1 MRRRGF
7 TRTLVL
13 GAGLLLLCVRTEAAE
28 RQVRP
33 FAGVTFGGAA
43 PIDFENAAGK
53 PHPAIGVAA
62 VFLGELFGVDIDVAD
77 VPGFLQ
83 AGDKNLVLNS
93 SVTTV
98 CGNVVIAAPHR
109 LTEYT
114 LRPYIVAGGGLMRI
128 TETTSLSASDLS
140 SVVPTFDLGVGAV
153 AFVTSRAGVSWD
165 VRRFQSFRDESLPT
179 GFGDH
184 LSYWRATMAAVFR
197 Y

>member
-1 MRRRGF
+1 MRRHSF
-7 TRTLVL
+7 ARTLVL
-13 GAGLLLLCVRTEAAE
+13 ATGLLLLCVRANAAD

-33 FAGVTFGGAA
+33 FAGVTFGGAT

-53 PHPAIGVAA
+53 PHPAIGVGA

-83 AGDKNLVLNS
+83 SGDKNLVLNS
-93 SVTTV
+93 RVTTV
-98 CGNVVIAAPHR
+98 CGNVVFAAPHR

-114 LRPYIVAGGGLMRI
+114 LRPYIIAGGGLMRV

-165 VRRFQSFRDESLPT
+165 VRRFQSFRDTSLQT
-179 GFGDH
+179 GFAEH
-184 LSYWRATMAAVFR
+184 LTFWRATMAAVIR

>member
-1 MRRRGF
+1 MRRHSF
-7 TRTLVL
+7 ARTLVL
-13 GAGLLLLCVRTEAAE
+13 ATGLLLLCVRANAAD

-33 FAGVTFGGAA
+33 FAGVTFGGAT

-53 PHPAIGVAA
+53 PHPAIGVGA

-83 AGDKNLVLNS
+83 SGDKNLVLNS
-93 SVTTV
+93 RVTTV

-114 LRPYIVAGGGLMRI
+114 LRPYIIAGGGLMRV

-165 VRRFQSFRDESLPT
+165 VRRFQSFRDTSLQT
-179 GFGDH
+179 GFAEH
-184 LSYWRATMAAVFR
+184 LTFWRATMAAVIR

>member
-1 MRRRGF
+1 MRQHSLA
-7 TRTLVL
+7 RTLVL
-13 GAGLLLLCVRTEAAE
+13 ATGLLLLCVRANAAD

-33 FAGVTFGGAA
+33 FAGVTFGGAT

-53 PHPAIGVAA
+53 PHPAIGVGA

-83 AGDKNLVLNS
+83 SGDKNLVLNS
-93 SVTTV
+93 RVTTV

-114 LRPYIVAGGGLMRI
+114 LRPYIIAGGGLMRV

-165 VRRFQSFRDESLPT
+165 VRRFQSFRDTSLQT
-179 GFGDH
+179 GFAEH
-184 LSYWRATMAAVFR
+184 LTFWRATMAAVIR